1 MISTEYL
8 GDMRTIDELITLIQ
22 GKPLDEQTFW
32 AENYQAPWK
41 RVFGGQVLAQSL
53 SAAYQTVDD
62 DRWVHSLHA
71 YFLLTG
77 DIGIPIRLEVER
89 VRDGGSFTTRRV
101 VAKQNEDVIFIL
113 SASFQKS
120 QPGFTHQI
128 PMPNII
134 GPDHLRSDQEL
145 LDSYQKWLPNSVVE
159 SVLTRPFIFKPVES
173 LVPPRGEVRPPF
185 RHVWLKAKDVVESN
199 DLRIHQ
205 QLLTYVSDYNLLST
219 ATLPHTQEVFPKDLF
234 MASLDHAMWFHRP
247 FRVDDWLL
255 FKIESPSASNSRG
268 LTQGHFFTQDG
279 TLVATVVQE
288 GLIRQK
294 K

>member
-1 MISTEYL
+1 MGLL

-22 GKPLDEQTFW
+22 GEPLDEQTFM
-32 AENYQAPWK
+32 AQNYQAPWK

-53 SAAYQTVDD
+53 SAAYQTVET
-62 DRWVHSLHA
+62 DRSIHSLHA

-77 DIGIPIRLEVER
+77 DISIPIRLEVER

-101 VAKQNEDVIFIL
+101 VAKQEQEVIFIL
-113 SASFQKS
+113 SASFQKNQS
-120 QPGFTHQI
+120 GFTHQV

-134 GPDHLRSDQEL
+134 GPEFLRSDQEL
-145 LDSYQKWLPNSVVE
+145 LDSYQNWLPNTVVE

-173 LVPPRGEVRPPF
+173 LIPTRGEIRAPK
-185 RHVWLKAKDVVESN
+185 RHVWLKAKDPVASD

-234 MASLDHAMWFHRP
+234 MASLDHAMWFHQP
-247 FRVDDWLL
+247 FRVDEWLL
-255 FKIESPSASNSRG
+255 FVIESPSASNSRG

-279 TLVATVVQE
+279 VLVATVVQE

>member
-1 MISTEYL
+1 
-8 GDMRTIDELITLIQ
+8 MRTIDELITLIQ
-22 GKPLDEQTFW
+22 GQPLDDHTFW
-32 AENYQAPWK
+32 AQNYQAPWK

-53 SAAYQTVDD
+53 SAAYQTVEE
-62 DRWVHSLHA
+62 DRIVHSLHA

-77 DIGIPIRLEVER
+77 DISIPIRLEVER

-101 VAKQNEDVIFIL
+101 VAKQKEDVIFIL

-134 GPDHLRSDQEL
+134 GPELLRSDQEL

-185 RHVWLKAKDVVESN
+185 RHVWLKAKDPVASD

>member
-1 MISTEYL
+1 
-8 GDMRTIDELITLIQ
+8 MRTIDELITLIQ
-22 GKPLDEQTFW
+22 GQALDEQTFW
-32 AENYQAPWK
+32 AQNYQAPWK

-53 SAAYQTVDD
+53 SAACQTVGE
-62 DRWVHSLHA
+62 DRVVHSLHA

-77 DIGIPIRLEVER
+77 DISIPIRLEVER

-101 VAKQNEDVIFIL
+101 VAKQNEEVIFIL
-113 SASFQKS
+113 SASFQKA
-120 QPGFTHQI
+120 QEGFTHQI
-128 PMPNII
+128 PMPNVI
-134 GPDHLRSDQEL
+134 GPELLRSDQEL
-145 LDSYQKWLPNSVVE
+145 LDAYPNGLPDSVVE
-159 SVLTRPFIFKPVES
+159 SVLTRPFIFKQVES
-173 LVPPRGEVRPPF
+173 MVAKRGEVRPPF
-185 RHVWLKAKDVVESN
+185 RHVWLKAKDPVASD

-219 ATLPHTQEVFPKDLF
+219 AILPHTQEVFPKDLF

-247 FRVDDWLL
+247 FRIDDWLL